1 MRKFLRLV
9 PTILF
14 NSFEFILLAIIGVLV
29 GIQWYEAISI
39 LITFMLSRNLLYA
52 GVALATP
59 KMEEMFN
66 QYKDNSIIQALEI
79 VREDGTINVDALYNA
94 MKHAMNKMG
103 TVEYMGIKFNS
114 DDVDKLYNYIHTA

>member
-1 MRKFLRLV
+1 MELMKV
-9 PTILF
+9 
-14 NSFEFILLAIIGVLV
+14 EQGLLAYINN
-29 GIQWYEAISI
+29 E
-39 LITFMLSRNLLYA
+39 LIAKATGTTKFLLYA

-79 VREDGTINVDALYNA
+79 VRGDGTINVDALYNA